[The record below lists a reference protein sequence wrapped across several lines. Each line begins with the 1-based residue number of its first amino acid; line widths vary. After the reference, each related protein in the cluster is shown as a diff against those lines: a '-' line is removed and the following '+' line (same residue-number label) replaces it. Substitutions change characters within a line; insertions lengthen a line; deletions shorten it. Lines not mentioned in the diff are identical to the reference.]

1 MRHPGRR
8 SRSVGVVLSIAAAS
22 ALVAW
27 AVAQSSATLAPVA
40 TFAGIAGVVTLAAA
54 LAGGRSRTI
63 STGLVLVGAAVV
75 AGTLHE
81 AAGTRAAALALSG
94 AIMFCVAEVADR
106 SLDQARG
113 MERRRGARHWD
124 PAWVIGVAAV
134 AAAASYAAASIRGFV
149 AGGGPAALAAGTVA
163 AVLVAVLARGALQAR
178 ARP

>member
-1 MRHPGRR
+1 MRHPERR

-22 ALVAW
+22 TLVAW

-54 LAGGRSRTI
+54 GGRPQPHDLD
-63 STGLVLVGAAVV
+63 GLVLVGTAVV

-81 AAGTRAAALALSG
+81 ARNTCGCPRLSG

-163 AVLVAVLARGALQAR
+163 ATLVAVLARGALQAR